1 MTTRIRTLTLATVT
15 AVVLAACGGNGE
27 QGPGTTASPNTTTP
41 QATSTTAGAD
51 TTTSAAETG
60 GDAGITLTVD
70 GTSYELSVAKDIPVG
85 QTGVN
90 VPTRCEPNFFGAG
103 RFWVIAVAVDES
115 GARLEPPVTLT
126 LDLPHDPAAGGDPA
140 EFEVDD
146 DSGPFEYLIATD
158 DSVVF
163 QAGEYTGDVGS
174 WTVEGNRIYGEIT
187 VYEYDHVREYVTAT
201 FDITCPAS

>member
-27 QGPGTTASPNTTTP
+27 EGPGTTSASPNTTTP
-41 QATSTTAGAD
+41 QATSTSAGAD

-60 GDAGITLTVD
+60 GDTGITLTVD
-70 GTSYELSVAKDIPVG
+70 GTSYEMSVSDDLDF
-85 QTGVN
+85 
-90 VPTRCEPNFFGAG
+90 PTRCEPNFFGAG
-103 RFWVIAVAVDES
+103 RFWVIAIGVDED
-115 GARLEPPVTLT
+115 GARKDPASGLI
-126 LDLPHDPAAGGDPA
+126 LDLPHDPSAGGDPA
-140 EFEVDD
+140 EFKVEDQA
-146 DSGPFEYLIATD
+146 GPFEYLIATD